1 MRRALLVLAVA
12 VLCARP
18 VMVRADDCAVLRNAA
33 LATLQAPSG
42 LRQFLAVGN
51 RPERLMSVAAGDT
64 VYIAMAPGQ
73 WMTLPRSE
81 VQAEGV
87 SAAKAYR
94 DCHAVGQEEV
104 DGHAAT
110 VYAYTAAFDG
120 APAASARAWIGRD
133 GLIYRQAL
141 PRGGV
146 MRYEF
151 KDVKPPR

>member
-1 MRRALLVLAVA
+1 MRRALLAAAVA
-12 VLCARP
+12 ALCARP
-18 VMVRADDCAVLRNAA
+18 VTVWADDCTVLRDAA
-33 LATLQAPSG
+33 LATLQVPSG
-42 LRQFLAVGN
+42 MRQFLAVGN
-51 RPERLMSVAAGDT
+51 RPERLVSVAAGDK
-64 VYIAMAPGQ
+64 VYLAMAPGQ
-73 WMTLPRSE
+73 WTTLPRSE
-81 VQAEGV
+81 VQAEGLA
-87 SAAKAYR
+87 AAKVYR

-110 VYAYTAAFDG
+110 VYAYTASFDG
-120 APAASARAWIGRD
+120 MPAAAARAWIGRD